1 MDPYSR
7 VVRSG
12 NVNITREPY
21 SGNIS
26 TITCNNIT
34 ETRSYNEWGLLD
46 TQRVKYANQVYYEAL
61 YEYDGLQRI
70 KTLHETVLDTFNS
83 YEYEYSQAG
92 YLTTV
97 YKKGTVNEQY
107 SYDSFGNRILFAN
120 DYTYNYSYNINRL
133 NEYYWQ
139 LSDRTR
145 KVTFAYNKIQLDYR
159 NRVDRFNGIMAG
171 GQAMESLHHPLIQI
185 NRGLMQKKRSGTGL

>member
-12 NVNITREPY
+12 NVTITREPY

-97 YKKGTVNEQY
+97 YKK
-107 SYDSFGNRILFAN
+107 
-120 DYTYNYSYNINRL
+120 
-133 NEYYWQ
+133 
-139 LSDRTR
+139 
-145 KVTFAYNKIQLDYR
+145 
-159 NRVDRFNGIMAG
+159 
-171 GQAMESLHHPLIQI
+171 
-185 NRGLMQKKRSGTGL
+185 